1 MTPPATLKVLISA
14 QKYTGYRSQ
23 IMHAQKFPS
32 RNAMMYLRVQ
42 SVSAKAYKK
51 YTGGLGRTMSIY
63 STSNLKYIFFS
74 RSSDRSLNTKYHNAQ
89 ATTAH
94 KYN

>member
-1 MTPPATLKVLISA
+1 MTPPATLEVLISA

-23 IMHAQKFPS
+23 LMHAQKFPS

-51 YTGGLGRTMSIY
+51 YTGGLGRTMCIQHIEP
-63 STSNLKYIFFS
+63 KIHIF
-74 RSSDRSLNTKYHNAQ
+74 
-89 ATTAH
+89 
-94 KYN
+94 